1 MKATLERNGW
11 VYKIAS
17 VLLVIALML
26 SGCGEDKDK
35 KAETKEDN
43 VKVEDS
49 TINFSWDELSY
60 EEYLQEAMDEKGLQE
75 EELQTLKYM
84 GFSRAEIQTMT
95 KEEAQKHIKAWKEF
109 VEQYHDGLKMEYF
122 KTVDMWENIATQDNM
137 IWSNGTRTI
146 NAHHIS
152 EFINEMSKGNAKLLI
167 LYVDQV
173 YELVFESGKGI
184 TLNIFSQDGTK
195 EQIKIDSIEETEIGY
210 VLNGTDIIIYK

>member
-1 MKATLERNGW
+1 M
-11 VYKIAS
+11 YKIAS

-26 SGCGEDKDK
+26 CGCGKDRDK

-95 KEEAQKHIKAWKEF
+95 KEQAQKHIKAWRKF

-122 KTVDMWENIATQDNM
+122 KTLDIWEKIATQDN
-137 IWSNGTRTI
+137 IVWTNGTRTI

-152 EFINEMSKGNAKLLI
+152 EFINEMGKGNAKLLI

-173 YELVFESGKGI
+173 DELVFESGKGI
-184 TLNIFSQDGTK
+184 TLNIFYQDGTK
-195 EQIKIDSIEETEIGY
+195 EQRKIESIEETETGY
-210 VLNGTDIIIYK
+210 VLNGTEIIINK